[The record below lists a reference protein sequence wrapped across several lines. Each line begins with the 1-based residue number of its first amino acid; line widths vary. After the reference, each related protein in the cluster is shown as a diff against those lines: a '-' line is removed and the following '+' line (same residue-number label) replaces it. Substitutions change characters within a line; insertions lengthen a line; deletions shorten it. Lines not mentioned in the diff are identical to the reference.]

1 MEKESE
7 KEWVIKAISLL
18 ESSLKPLPQEI
29 NELDWKEDISVNEK
43 KLINHISAFANQP
56 GGGYFV
62 FGIENK
68 SGVIK
73 GVDKSNTKYM
83 VEKLAN
89 LSRDCLNPSVQIDNA
104 LVEYDNSILL
114 LVYIRECSGKPV
126 HIKEKTIEDCY
137 IRSGGTTRKATR
149 HEVGGLMLNSKTL
162 RFEELHASKLI
173 SAEEVLNLLDYGAV
187 LKLLEK
193 PIPKTI
199 ENTLK
204 WLEDEKMVKKYNGG
218 YYITNL
224 GVIACSY
231 DLNNFD
237 DLARKN
243 IRLIKYKGKNKVDTE
258 NEYPGKKGYAVGFEG
273 LIEFIKAMLPHSEII
288 KTALRKSTSVYPN
301 IAIRELIANALI
313 HQDFSIKG
321 KGPMIEIYD
330 DRIEISNPGRLL
342 PGKRIDRLIG
352 TPPESRNELLAS
364 TFRRYG
370 ICEERGTGFEKVIF
384 QIELYGLP
392 PVKFQE
398 DENSFKTILFG
409 PKKFSEMSQDERI
422 EACYQHSVLKFL
434 SNSSMTNTSL
444 RERFKLNEKYRSK
457 ISRLIKDALEKN
469 RIKLKDPDSKAVK
482 FNEYYPYWA

>member
-1 MEKESE
+1 METESG
-7 KEWVIKAISLL
+7 KEWVIKAMGLL

-29 NELDWKEDISVNEK
+29 NELDWKEDLSVNER
-43 KLINHISAFANQP
+43 KLINHISAFSNQP
-56 GGGYFV
+56 GGGFFV

-68 SGVIK
+68 SGKLK
-73 GVDKSNTKYM
+73 GVDRNNIKYII
-83 VEKLAN
+83 EKLAN

-104 LVEYDNSILL
+104 VIEYENSNLL
-114 LVYIRECSGKPV
+114 LVYIKECSIKPV
-126 HIKEKTIEDCY
+126 HINGKTIEDCY

-173 SAEEVLNLLDYGAV
+173 STEEVLNLLDYGTV
-187 LKLLEK
+187 L
-193 PIPKTI
+193 
-199 ENTLK
+199 N
-204 WLEDEKMVKKYNGG
+204 
-218 YYITNL
+218 ITNL
-224 GVIACSY
+224 GAIACSS

-237 DLARKN
+237 DLSRKN

-321 KGPMIEIYD
+321 KGPMIEIYK

-352 TPPESRNELLAS
+352 TSPESRNELLAS
-364 TFRRYG
+364 TFRRYR
-370 ICEERGTGFEKVIF
+370 IYEERGTGFEKVIF

-392 PVKFQE
+392 PIKFQE
-398 DENSFKTILFG
+398 DENSFKTILYG

-434 SNSSMTNTSL
+434 SNASMTNTTL

-457 ISRLIKDALEKN
+457 ISRLIKDALDKG